1 MTNPVHEFYGNRLRV
16 RACGLCVVDDKLLL
30 VNHQHLEEGNWW
42 APPGGGIEF
51 GESVEQCLMREFQE
65 ETGLKVGLKD
75 FLFATEFISPPLHA
89 IEFFFRVEVAGG
101 TLKNGSDPEMENQ
114 IIRDVQFI
122 SWSVLKSWNP
132 NSLHGIFKKVPEPS
146 KIMGLRGYFKL

>member
-16 RACGLCVVDDKLLL
+16 RACGLCVVGNDLLL
-30 VNHQHLEEGNWW
+30 VNHRHLGNENFW

-51 GESVEQCLMREFQE
+51 GEHIEQCLVREFRE
-65 ETGLKVGLKD
+65 ETGLEIEPKE
-75 FLFATEFISPPLHA
+75 FLFTTEFISPPLHA
-89 IEFFFRVEVAGG
+89 IEFFFRVEKISG
-101 TLKNGSDPEMENQ
+101 TLKSGNDPEMKDQ

-122 SWSVLKSWNP
+122 SWSALKSLNP
-132 NSLHGIFKKVPEPS
+132 GSLHGIFKKVPEPS